1 MNPPVLKHTYKITA
15 NMIDMLFWLQR
26 KGVLIDR
33 LSKLHILQIN
43 IYSSTFVR
51 GLDWS
56 PLLDLCFLHSL
67 WKLPKSLLH
76 FAFVTLDTD

>member
-15 NMIDMLFWLQR
+15 DMIDMLFWFQR

-33 LSKLHILQIN
+33 FSKLHILQIN
-43 IYSSTFVR
+43 IYSSTFAR

-56 PLLDLCFLHSL
+56 PLLDLWITLFVEAPK
-67 WKLPKSLLH
+67 KLAPFCLCN
-76 FAFVTLDTD
+76 FRY